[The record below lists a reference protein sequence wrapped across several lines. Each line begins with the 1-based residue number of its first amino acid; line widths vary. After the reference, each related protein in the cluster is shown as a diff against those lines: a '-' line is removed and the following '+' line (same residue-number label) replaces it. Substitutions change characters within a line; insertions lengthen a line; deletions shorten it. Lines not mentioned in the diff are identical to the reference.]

1 MALAGSCRATLN
13 RSWLCLTS
21 AGVTSVGVTSF
32 GANLGTRTKSTQI
45 CEPIQSESSIISSAA
60 KPLADV
66 VEDADVIERRVERVE
81 KMPEDGPQHVVHG
94 FQEDVEGNSEGKF
107 QPIDMASL
115 APGLAP
121 PIAGPGKSKKWCEL
135 NYENLYDMINR
146 ARGNVWLV
154 DVREQTEVQKAG
166 MIPQS
171 INIPLSTLKRALLQ
185 DSDDFFSQY
194 GIPKPG
200 KSDEYLIFYSLN
212 HVKGVTALEIA
223 HRLGF
228 RKARQYA
235 GGYEDWIAK
244 QMQQMDA
251 QALAKEL

>member
-1 MALAGSCRATLN
+1 MALAGSCRASLS

-21 AGVTSVGVTSF
+21 ASF
-32 GANLGTRTKSTQI
+32 GAVSLNVNHLGATRTKSTQI
-45 CEPIQSESSIISSAA
+45 CDPIQSESSIIS
-60 KPLADV
+60 KPLATA
-66 VEDADVIERRVERVE
+66 VEDVDVIEHHVEHVE
-81 KMPEDGPQHVVHG
+81 KMPADGPQDIVDGFKEVVEA
-94 FQEDVEGNSEGKF
+94 FREPQF
-107 QPIDMASL
+107 QPIDMTTL

-121 PIAGPGKSKKWCEL
+121 ESTPSNAAGSGKSKKWCEL
-135 NYENLYDMINR
+135 NYESLYDMINR

-154 DVREQTEVQKAG
+154 DVREHAEVQKAG

-235 GGYEDWIAK
+235 GGYEDWISK
-244 QMQQMDA
+244 QMQMMEDE
-251 QALAKEL
+251 AKQF

>member
-1 MALAGSCRATLN
+1 MALAGTCRSALS
-13 RSWLCLTS
+13 RSWLCIAS
-21 AGVTSVGVTSF
+21 ASAPAAIANA
-32 GANLGTRTKSTQI
+32 GAVRTKTSQI
-45 CEPIQSESSIISSAA
+45 CEPILSEASINSAA
-60 KPLADV
+60 KPV
-66 VEDADVIERRVERVE
+66 VVDAAGDDDVIEHHVEQVDE
-81 KMPEDGPQHVVHG
+81 MPADAPKMAADAPVQRAPKEA
-94 FQEDVEGNSEGKF
+94 KF

-121 PIAGPGKSKKWCEL
+121 PPQNTVSQKSQKWCEL
-135 NYENLYDMINR
+135 NYETLYAMMN
-146 ARGNVWLV
+146 RGNIWLV
-154 DVREQTEVQKAG
+154 DVREKAEVQKAG

-185 DSDDFFSQY
+185 DSDDFYSQY

-200 KSDEYLIFYSLN
+200 KTDEYIVFYSLN

-235 GGYEDWIAK
+235 GGYEDWISK
-244 QMQQMDA
+244 QMELMDA
-251 QALAKEL
+251 QAKEF

>member
-1 MALAGSCRATLN
+1 MALAGTCRSALS
-13 RSWLCLTS
+13 RSWLCIAS
-21 AGVTSVGVTSF
+21 ATAPAAIANA
-32 GANLGTRTKSTQI
+32 GAVRTKTTQI
-45 CEPIQSESSIISSAA
+45 CEPILSEASINSAA
-60 KPLADV
+60 KPVAV
-66 VEDADVIERRVERVE
+66 DAAGDDDVIERHVEHVDE
-81 KMPEDGPQHVVHG
+81 LPADAPKMVADAPRE
-94 FQEDVEGNSEGKF
+94 EKF

-121 PIAGPGKSKKWCEL
+121 PPQNTVSQKSQKWCEL
-135 NYENLYDMINR
+135 NYETLYAMMN
-146 ARGNVWLV
+146 RGNIWLV
-154 DVREQTEVQKAG
+154 DVREKAEVQKAG

-185 DSDDFFSQY
+185 DSDDFYSQY

-200 KSDEYLIFYSLN
+200 KTDEYIVFYSLN

-235 GGYEDWIAK
+235 GGYEDWISK
-244 QMQQMDA
+244 QMELMDA
-251 QALAKEL
+251 QANAQEF

>member
-1 MALAGSCRATLN
+1 MALAGTCRSALS
-13 RSWLCLTS
+13 RSWLCIAS
-21 AGVTSVGVTSF
+21 ATAPAAIANA
-32 GANLGTRTKSTQI
+32 GAVRTKTTQI
-45 CEPIQSESSIISSAA
+45 CEPILSEASINSAA
-60 KPLADV
+60 KPVAV
-66 VEDADVIERRVERVE
+66 DAAGDDDVIERHVEHVDE
-81 KMPEDGPQHVVHG
+81 LPADAPKMVADAPRE
-94 FQEDVEGNSEGKF
+94 EKF

-121 PIAGPGKSKKWCEL
+121 PPQNTVSQKSQKWCEL
-135 NYENLYDMINR
+135 NYETLYAMMN
-146 ARGNVWLV
+146 RGNIWLV
-154 DVREQTEVQKAG
+154 DVREKAEVQKAG

-185 DSDDFFSQY
+185 DSDDFYSQY

-200 KSDEYLIFYSLN
+200 KTDEYIVFYSLN

-235 GGYEDWIAK
+235 GGYEDWISK
-244 QMQQMDA
+244 QMELMDA
-251 QALAKEL
+251 QAKEF

>member
-1 MALAGSCRATLN
+1 MALAGTCRSALS
-13 RSWLCLTS
+13 RSWLCIAS
-21 AGVTSVGVTSF
+21 ATAPAAIANA
-32 GANLGTRTKSTQI
+32 GAVRTKTTQI
-45 CEPIQSESSIISSAA
+45 CEPILSEASINSAA
-60 KPLADV
+60 KPV
-66 VEDADVIERRVERVE
+66 VDAAGDDDVIEHHVEYVDE
-81 KMPEDGPQHVVHG
+81 MPADAPKMVADAPRE
-94 FQEDVEGNSEGKF
+94 EKF

-121 PIAGPGKSKKWCEL
+121 PPQNTVSQKSQKWCEL
-135 NYENLYDMINR
+135 NYETLYAMMN
-146 ARGNVWLV
+146 RGNIWLV
-154 DVREQTEVQKAG
+154 DVREKAEVQKAG

-185 DSDDFFSQY
+185 DSDDFYSQY

-200 KSDEYLIFYSLN
+200 KTDEYIVFYSLN

-235 GGYEDWIAK
+235 GGYEDWISK
-244 QMQQMDA
+244 QMELMDA
-251 QALAKEL
+251 QANAQAKEF